1 MCRSAHDNVLSVC
14 MCTPQSAHDCSR
26 LTGQGA
32 YTVEVFK
39 PLLNIYHQRR
49 RFTQAATTPPGLA
62 WMSKYIYRYHR
73 IMLLNLAPRE
83 PATVGWPMYLY
94 PPPHLLV
101 GYQFLVRTCN
111 DYVFDTRAYSRLRY
125 SDVRGSAYFGLR
137 WTVLANC
144 SYTINTGTYHRFVDL
159 DDFGDTLQRV
169 QQAVLADRVVAD
181 LASLRPLQGFG
192 LTHIGDEHNVPVERL
207 LQDYYKSLA
216 VCQSDAWGMGE
227 RLRCRTVAGRDLA
240 LLQAIRKLKTAYF
253 NYLTYSSDRAVSLP
267 WSVDW
272 LSHFVER
279 FSDPALCD
287 FAAVH
292 ARPTKQTLQA
302 VIAALSLPNALPLP
316 TPLEGGALE
325 LRPRE
330 QGRAVTERMRRARGE
345 VVQRFIESLPLPR
358 RRRRRSRAQQEQPA
372 PSAHA
377 PESDDDGEEAEA
389 GEDQDTAPAPSM
401 AEEVR
406 AAVAEAV
413 RLLNEELTNAA
424 RAEGFFDFAVLFYQ
438 AIQRLEEL
446 DLVNEAT
453 LRRWVMYFFVA
464 EHAATTLNY
473 LHHNLQ
479 LFPPASRRLDI
490 DFAQV
495 VMRARDDDGAV
506 VYNRLWSESGH
517 TAFRALMRRIAA
529 DLSATIERAG
539 ARLDEDELEHLLAD
553 MSFQEHSG
561 NVGDVLRQVEV
572 DDVDIDSVELSFR
585 FRVTGPVAFS
595 QNAEIQRINSRVV
608 AAASAMR
615 RRNQPLPELNA
626 RIPLPQEPEGPQ

>member
-1 MCRSAHDNVLSVC
+1 MCVYVS
-14 MCTPQSAHDCSR
+14 PQSAHDCSR

-49 RFTQAATTPPGLA
+49 RFTPAATTPPGLA
-62 WMSKYIYRYHR
+62 WMSKYVYRYHR
-73 IMLLNLAPRE
+73 LMLLNLAPRE
-83 PATVGWPMYLY
+83 PATLGWPLYLY

-111 DYVFDTRAYSRLRY
+111 DYVFDSRAYSRLRY
-125 SDVRGSAYFGLR
+125 SDVRGSAYYGLR

-144 SYTINTGTYHRFVDL
+144 AYTVNTGTYHRFVDL

-192 LTHIGDEHNVPVERL
+192 LTRMDDERDVPVERL

-253 NYLTYSSDRAVSLP
+253 NYLTRGADRVVSLP

-279 FSDPALCD
+279 FSDPTLCD
-287 FAAVH
+287 FAAIH
-292 ARPTKQTLQA
+292 ARPTRQTLQA
-302 VIAALSLPNALPLP
+302 VIAALSLPDALP

-330 QGRAVTERMRRARGE
+330 HGRAVTERMRRARGE
-345 VVQRFIESLPLPR
+345 VVRRFIDSLPLPR
-358 RRRRRSRAQQEQPA
+358 RRRRRSRAQQEPPPPPPA
-372 PSAHA
+372 EDDAEDDA
-377 PESDDDGEEAEA
+377 EAEDAEGEDDDDDDG
-389 GEDQDTAPAPSM
+389 GERGPPPSM

-424 RAEGFFDFAVLFYQ
+424 RAEGFFDFALLFYQ

-479 LFPPASRRLDI
+479 LFPPAARRLDI

-539 ARLDEDELEHLLAD
+539 ARLDENELENLLAD

-595 QNAEIQRINSRVV
+595 QNAEIQRINARVV

-626 RIPLPQEPEGPQ
+626 RVPLPRDPEGPQ